1 MVRVAFL
8 LLSNP
13 LAAAALTLEEAVN
26 LSLTRNERAASA
38 DEVTRA
44 AEARVG
50 QARSFLLPDL
60 TLLGDYTR
68 RSHETTRTVDGV
80 TSTLQSRDGREARLN
95 LEQTLFDA
103 QAWPLLQSARR
114 ARTAARYDA
123 RDTKRLLAF
132 ETADT
137 YLTVLAADR
146 VARAAGERLELAE
159 RNLEEVRVRFDAQL
173 VSSNDVTLAELEAA
187 SAERELVRVR
197 GLARTA
203 RLNLGQLLAVDIAE
217 SDSLIIPNMLL
228 VDAAR
233 PVDEFP
239 VPKSQAVERRPDVQ
253 AERARAAA
261 AHSIARE
268 PLMRYLPDLDFLGTA
283 WSTNEAGFTGDD
295 TDWTVGLGLTWE
307 LFDGGAR
314 EAERSERAALARAA
328 EFDLAHLER
337 RVAVDVEAAQVA
349 VESQQASL
357 ARAEVAVNA
366 ARRNATETTE
376 LYRRGLLRAFEV
388 VDANV
393 QLFEAEV
400 ERTSAQYEL
409 ALAYLD
415 LRAAVGLDPLDTMA
429 VEEVEP

>member
-1 MVRVAFL
+1 MVRVGLL
-8 LLSNP
+8 LLSASRP
-13 LAAAALTLEEAVN
+13 AAGLTLEEAIS
-26 LSLTRNERAASA
+26 LSLTRNERAAAA

-50 QARSFLLPDL
+50 RARSFLLPDL
-60 TLLGDYTR
+60 TLLGDYTHR
-68 RSHETTRTVDGV
+68 TSETTRIVGDDTF
-80 TSTLQSRDGREARLN
+80 TIQSRDGREARLN

-114 ARTAARYDA
+114 ARDAARYDA
-123 RDTKRLLAF
+123 RDTKRLLAY
-132 ETADT
+132 ETAES

-146 VARAAGERLELAE
+146 VARAAGQRLELAQ
-159 RNLEEVRVRFDAQL
+159 RNREEIQVRFGAQL

-187 SAERELVRVR
+187 SAERELVRVH

-203 RLNLGQLLAVDIAE
+203 RLNLGQLLAVEVAE
-217 SDSLIIPNMLL
+217 DDSLAIPQDLL
-228 VDAAR
+228 VAAAQ
-233 PVDEFP
+233 PVAEFP

-253 AERARAAA
+253 AGRARAAA

-268 PLMRYLPDLDFLGTA
+268 PLMRYFPDLDFLGTA
-283 WSTNEAGFTGDD
+283 WSTNESGLSGED

-307 LFDGGAR
+307 LFDGFER
-314 EAERSERAALARAA
+314 ESDRSERAALARAA
-328 EFDLAHLER
+328 ELALAHLER
-337 RVAVDVEAAQVA
+337 RVEVDVETAQVA

-357 ARAEVAVNA
+357 ARAEVAVDA
-366 ARRNATETTE
+366 AQRNANETSE

-409 ALAYLD
+409 GLAYLD
-415 LRAAVGLDPLDTMA
+415 LRSATGLDPLDS
-429 VEEVEP
+429 VPIEEERP